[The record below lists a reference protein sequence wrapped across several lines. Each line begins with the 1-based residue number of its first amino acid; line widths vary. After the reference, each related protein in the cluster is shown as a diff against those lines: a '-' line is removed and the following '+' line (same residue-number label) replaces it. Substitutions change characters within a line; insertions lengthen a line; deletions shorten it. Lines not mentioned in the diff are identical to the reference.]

1 MEATDAGGEDCAES
15 AGVNADGVNAA
26 DMIEGL
32 ARRSER
38 KLLDTVGAARLLWT
52 IEVGGRIPIFENYGL
67 ALRPG
72 RAVEAGP
79 EILGSN
85 AGRSNDTQASDGDPT
100 VAGHQCLPVTR
111 S

>member
-67 ALRPG
+67 ALRPDG
-72 RAVEAGP
+72 PLRPAQKSLAPMPAGATTP
-79 EILGSN
+79 K
-85 AGRSNDTQASDGDPT
+85 
-100 VAGHQCLPVTR
+100 PVTATRR
-111 S
+111 SPAIRVCR